1 MVLRFFC
8 CYAFAV
14 TQQNFFK
21 NTTIGGMAVM
31 QKTTL
36 SASIALALLTGA
48 TAHAADTDALLKRLD
63 ELERRMEQAEQ
74 RARQAESQAQQA
86 EQRARQAESQARQAE
101 AKSLQGQTKTKQAQ
115 IQARQA
121 EIQARQTEIQA
132 RQAEVQAQE
141 VAAQEAAKAKPAG
154 GPEFAF
160 KGYARA
166 GFLTD
171 EEGNGVK
178 GVGPYMTPAGN
189 LGGPIGRLGVE
200 PDKYVEAVFD
210 SKITHESGA
219 YSKYRLMIADGVLTN
234 NDWTADDSDL
244 NVRQLFAELGNLQS
258 FADSS
263 TFKDAVLWAGKR
275 FDRNNFDIH
284 FFDSD
289 IIFLA
294 GTGAGIYDVKPTENW
309 TTNLTLYARNF
320 GTIEPTNDEVQSYI
334 LTTNNYI
341 GPWQFMLS
349 GLGAADNNERVS
361 DAAESGVHLMLGYN
375 QPNFYGYS
383 QGFSKTGILYGQGLG
398 AQVKVLGGQGDLTD
412 DAQSVRIYTF
422 GVTPINDHW
431 RIAPA
436 FMAQYSQDYLYK
448 GDEYS
453 WASLN
458 LRLEQPITK
467 NFLMAY
473 EVTYQYQ
480 NLDSGPNS
488 PSRNDPMVKT
498 EASGNVFKFT
508 IAPTFNLDT
517 TAGFFQRPALR
528 GLITYMTWDEELN
541 GFNYGKAPNTDPQTD
556 ETTFANTGW
565 TGSDHWLFGLQMETW
580 F

>member
-1 MVLRFFC
+1 MGRND
-8 CYAFAV
+8 A
-14 TQQNFFK
+14 
-21 NTTIGGMAVM
+21 M

-48 TAHAADTDALLKRLD
+48 TAHAADDALLKRLE
-63 ELERRMEQAEQ
+63 ELERRMEQAER
-74 RARQAESQAQQA
+74 RARQAETQAQQA
-86 EQRARQAESQARQAE
+86 EARARQAEEQAKRAE
-101 AKSLQGQTKTKQAQ
+101 A
-115 IQARQA
+115 QARQA
-121 EIQARQTEIQA
+121 EIQARQAEIQA
-132 RQAEVQAQE
+132 QQTEVQAQQAE
-141 VAAQEAAKAKPAG
+141 ILAKEMADREAAMAKGAE
-154 GPEFAF
+154 GPEFSF
-160 KGYARA
+160 HGYARA

-171 EEGNGVK
+171 DTGHNVD

-234 NDWTADDSDL
+234 NDWTADESNL
-244 NVRQLFAELGNLQS
+244 NVRQVFAELGNLQS
-258 FADSS
+258 FAGSSIFQDS
-263 TFKDAVLWAGKR
+263 VLWAGKR

-309 TTNLTLYARNF
+309 STNVTLYARNF
-320 GTIEPTNDEVQSYI
+320 GTIEPTNEEVQSYI
-334 LTTNNYI
+334 LTANNYV
-341 GPWQFMLS
+341 GAWQFMLS
-349 GLGAADNNERVS
+349 GMWAADNS
-361 DAAESGVHLMLGYN
+361 DREPIPVTNAAESGVHLMLGYN

-383 QGFSKTGILYGQGLG
+383 QGFSKTGILYGYGLG
-398 AQVKVLGGQGDLTD
+398 AQVKVLGSQGDLTE
-412 DAQSVRIYTF
+412 DAQSGRVYTF
-422 GVTPINDHW
+422 GVTPINDSW

-436 FMAQYSQDYLYK
+436 FMVQYSQDYYYK
-448 GDEYS
+448 GDEYI

-458 LRLEQPITK
+458 VRLEQIFTQ

-473 EVTYQYQ
+473 EATYQYQ
-480 NLDSGPNS
+480 DLDTGTNVLNLQPNI
-488 PSRNDPMVKT
+488 KT
-498 EASGNVFKFT
+498 QASGNFFKFT

-517 TAGFFQRPALR
+517 AAGFFQRPALR
-528 GLITYMTWDEELN
+528 GLISYMTWSDDLN
-541 GFNYGKAPNTDPQTD
+541 GFNFGLPPNTDPQTG
-556 ETTFANTGW
+556 ENTFALTGW
-565 TGSDHWLFGLQMETW
+565 TGNDRWLFGLQMETW

>member
-1 MVLRFFC
+1 MKIITLNLNIPLVL
-8 CYAFAV
+8 
-14 TQQNFFK
+14 T
-21 NTTIGGMAVM
+21 
-31 QKTTL
+31 
-36 SASIALALLTGA
+36 ALMTGT
-48 TAHAADTDALLKRLD
+48 TAHAADMDELAKRLM
-63 ELERRMEQAEQ
+63 ELERRMEQAEK
-74 RARQAESQAQQA
+74 RAQQA
-86 EQRARQAESQARQAE
+86 ETKAQQAEKRAQQAEAQARQAE
-101 AKSLQGQTKTKQAQ
+101 AQSLQGKTKTKQAE
-115 IQARQA
+115 IQAKQA
-121 EIQARQTEIQA
+121 EIQARQAEAQA
-132 RQAEVQAQE
+132 RQAEAQAQE
-141 VAAQEAAKAKPAG
+141 LAAQEAAKAKAAG

-171 EEGNGVK
+171 EESHGVK

-244 NVRQLFAELGNLQS
+244 NVRQLFTELGNLQS
-258 FADSS
+258 FAGSS
-263 TFKDAVLWAGKR
+263 TFQDAVLWAGKR

-309 TTNLTLYARNF
+309 STSVTLYARNF
-320 GTIEPTNDEVQSYI
+320 GTIEPTNEEVQSYI
-334 LTTNNYI
+334 LTANNYV

-349 GLGAADNNERVS
+349 GLWAADNGDRKPIPVT

-398 AQVKVLGGQGDLTD
+398 AQVKVLGSQGDLTD
-412 DAQSVRIYTF
+412 DAQSVRVYTF

-436 FMAQYSQDYLYK
+436 FMAQYSQDYYYK
-448 GDEYS
+448 GDEYI

-458 LRLEQPITK
+458 LRLEQPITQ

-473 EVTYQYQ
+473 EATYQYQ
-480 NLDSGPNS
+480 NLDSGSNS
-488 PSRNDPMVKT
+488 PSRNDPTVKT
-498 EASGNVFKFT
+498 QASGNVFKFT

-517 TAGFFQRPALR
+517 AAGFFQRPALR
-528 GLITYMTWDEELN
+528 GLISYLTWSDDLN
-541 GFNYGKAPNTDPQTD
+541 GFNYGQPPNTDPQTG
-556 ETTFANTGW
+556 ENTFALTGW
-565 TGSDHWLFGLQMETW
+565 TGTDHWLFGLQMETW

>member
-1 MVLRFFC
+1 M
-8 CYAFAV
+8 
-14 TQQNFFK
+14 QN
-21 NTTIGGMAVM
+21 A
-31 QKTTL
+31 TL
-36 SASIALALLTGA
+36 SASIALALLTG
-48 TAHAADTDALLKRLD
+48 TTVHAADDALLKRLE
-63 ELERRMEQAEQ
+63 ELERRMEQAEM
-74 RARQAESQAQQA
+74 RARQAETQAQQA
-86 EQRARQAESQARQAE
+86 EARARQAEEQAKRAEAQARQD
-101 AKSLQGQTKTKQAQ
+101 STKTKQAE
-115 IQARQA
+115 IQAKQA
-121 EIQARQTEIQA
+121 EIQAKQAEIQA
-132 RQAEVQAQE
+132 QQTEAQAKQAEVLTQE
-141 VAAQEAAKAKPAG
+141 VAAQEAAQAKAAG
-154 GPEFAF
+154 GPEFSF

-171 EEGNGVK
+171 DTGHNVD

-200 PDKYVEAVFD
+200 PDKYVELVFD

-219 YSKYRLMIADGVLTN
+219 YSKYRVMVADGVLTN
-234 NDWTADDSDL
+234 NDWTADESNL

-258 FADSS
+258 FAGSSIFQDS
-263 TFKDAVLWAGKR
+263 VLWAGKR

-289 IIFLA
+289 IVFLA

-309 TTNLTLYARNF
+309 ATNLTLYARNF

-334 LTTNNYI
+334 LTANNYV
-341 GPWQFMLS
+341 GPWQFILS
-349 GLGAADNNERVS
+349 GMWAADNSERLA
-361 DAAESGVHLMLGYN
+361 DAAENGVHLMLGYN

-383 QGFSKTGILYGQGLG
+383 EGFAKTGILYGQGLG

-422 GVTPINDHW
+422 GVTPISNNW

-458 LRLEQPITK
+458 VRLEQSITQ

-473 EVTYQYQ
+473 EATYQYQ
-480 NLDSGPNS
+480 DLDIGRNASFP
-488 PSRNDPMVKT
+488 NDPTVKT
-498 EASGNVFKFT
+498 QASGNVFKFT
-508 IAPTFNLDT
+508 VAPTFNLDT
-517 TAGFFQRPALR
+517 SAGFFQRPALR
-528 GLITYMTWDEELN
+528 GLISYLNWSDDLN
-541 GFNYGKAPNTDPQTD
+541 GFNYGRSVSDPNT
-556 ETTFANTGW
+556 FALTGW
-565 TGSDHWLFGLQMETW
+565 TGTDRWLFGVQMETW